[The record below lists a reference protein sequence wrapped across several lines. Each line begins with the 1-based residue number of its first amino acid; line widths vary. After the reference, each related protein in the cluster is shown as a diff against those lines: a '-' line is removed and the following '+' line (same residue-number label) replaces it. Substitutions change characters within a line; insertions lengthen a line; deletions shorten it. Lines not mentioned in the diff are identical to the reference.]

1 MITAGTKEP
10 SGTRERKEQYEIF
23 IQRRNHKHQCRKE
36 QQFRQV
42 HLFRQQKQEKDQE
55 EGKIMQSVTKKEAYE
70 RYMNGETVLAVM
82 SAVPL
87 GALDLDTF
95 RDSGEMIF
103 LAGGEASE
111 RKTEEKAA
119 APQEDA
125 EKDAEEEEMEKSE
138 GVNEE
143 TLRKLY
149 VKWRWSA
156 KRIADKYNMDVSK
169 VFRLLKQY
177 GIARKA
183 GPDDPVDRSRTLEK
197 VIR

>member
-1 MITAGTKEP
+1 
-10 SGTRERKEQYEIF
+10 
-23 IQRRNHKHQCRKE
+23 
-36 QQFRQV
+36 
-42 HLFRQQKQEKDQE
+42 
-55 EGKIMQSVTKKEAYE
+55 
-70 RYMNGETVLAVM
+70 MNGETVLAVT